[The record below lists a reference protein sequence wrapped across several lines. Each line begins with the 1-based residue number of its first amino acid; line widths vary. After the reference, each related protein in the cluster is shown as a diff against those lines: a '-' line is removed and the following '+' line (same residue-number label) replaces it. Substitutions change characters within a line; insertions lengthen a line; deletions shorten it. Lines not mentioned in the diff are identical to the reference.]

1 MSKITSM
8 FSSINGMSADL
19 IKAVAQVST
28 ESNKKAAQEAGVD
41 NAALASKFESFR
53 PLGASKVDNSA
64 RPIERLYA
72 GMKPVSTPVQERDSI
87 AKRVAALQEQ
97 THPTTDKEKK
107 LAAMAHPK
115 DKITHKDVMVGRGVI
130 AKEEAEPAEKK
141 GTNPFDWKNYKSQV
155 KRKPGELTGHDSKK
169 ISTGTVYT
177 KKAVDEENELDEDK
191 AVDRETSDKA
201 MASFVAKGG
210 KVKQLTTQPP
220 KKSSKTWITTSPFR
234 MGRPSATTPQR
245 MGEGVNIDQENTSV
259 DEGSK
264 DTPGQEHICA
274 VHVKHAKLGEGRTLT
289 SQHAEPAEDGSIAW
303 YDVMFAEGISRVDTE
318 ELEILV
324 SESHMNH
331 KKKMK

>member
-177 KKAVDEENELDEDK
+177 KKAVDE
-191 AVDRETSDKA
+191 AA
-201 MASFVAKGG
+201 
-210 KVKQLTTQPP
+210 P
-220 KKSSKTWITTSPFR
+220 K
-234 MGRPSATTPQR
+234 
-245 MGEGVNIDQENTSV
+245 
-259 DEGSK
+259 GSK